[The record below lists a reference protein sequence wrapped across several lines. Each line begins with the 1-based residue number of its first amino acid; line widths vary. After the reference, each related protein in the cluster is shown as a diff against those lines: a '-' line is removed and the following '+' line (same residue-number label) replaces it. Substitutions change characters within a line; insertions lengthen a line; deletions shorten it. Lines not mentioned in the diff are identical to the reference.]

1 MPEPKGSAVAE
12 VKAKL
17 AKEYAGGESDSKK
30 RSKSENKKIYGT
42 LNKIGLMRGNEPTA
56 KGMKQSKARDTASP
70 RPARPAAGRPARG
83 RGL

>member
-30 RSKSENKKIYGT
+30 RSKAENRKIYGT
-42 LNKIGLMRGNEPTA
+42 LNKAGLMRGNEPTA
-56 KGMKQSKARDTASP
+56 KGLKQSKAKDAVSLRPAHPQP
-70 RPARPAAGRPARG
+70 RPGRG